1 MFITSVASAQLSDEE
16 AARLRRERKPK
27 KNLAQKILTV
37 PTKVIRL
44 PFFILGRGIKHTALF
59 IGDINLIPRT
69 KMLLTSDDELIALYP
84 TGSLGGRAGLGGEL
98 RFFDKRFLKRG
109 NKLSLQ
115 GAFSVN
121 GHQNHYIRYQIPEMV
136 GPLFLDMRGRYQV
149 KTNEDYFGPDGNESE
164 RDGRTNFLHE
174 KAGGELTVGAAWTD
188 WFRTQFTV
196 DYTDHAIEDGD
207 GAYDSTLKV
216 YDLPT
221 TPGLDGAALL
231 GLGGTIALDTRD
243 NDFYPS
249 RGGLVEFSATMFD
262 QVGESDY
269 GFMRYTLE
277 LSNYVTLFRP
287 GRIIVARLLG
297 EINTRLSDDKD
308 TPFFER
314 ASLGDANSLRGYSTG
329 RFRDKDLI
337 LLNLEY
343 RYTIWDK
350 ELKGYG
356 ALDAVLFM
364 GLGRVFNDLAKD
376 TFKDYKLSYG
386 GGIRSRTMENLLFRA
401 EIARSSEETNIIFA
415 FEPIF

>member
-1 MFITSVASAQLSDEE
+1 MASAQKPGETDPL
-16 AARLRRERKPK
+16 LRREQKPG
-27 KNLAQKILTV
+27 KNLIQKIITV
-37 PTKVIRL
+37 PTKVLRI
-44 PFFILGRGIKHTALF
+44 PFFLTGRGIKHTALF
-59 IGDINLIPRT
+59 IGDINLIPRVRAF
-69 KMLLTSDDELIALYP
+69 LTSDDELVALYP

-98 RFFDKRFLKRG
+98 RFFNKRFLKMG

-115 GAFSVN
+115 GAYSTG

-136 GPLFLDMRGRYQV
+136 GPLFLDVRGGYEV
-149 KTNEDYFGPDGNESE
+149 NTNEDFFGIGNDTE
-164 RDGRTNFLHE
+164 RDNKDKDRTNFLHE
-174 KAGGELTVGAAWTD
+174 EAGGELTVGAAWTD
-188 WFRTQFTV
+188 WFRTQITV
-196 DYTDHAIEDGD
+196 DYTDHAIRDGD
-207 GAYDSTLKV
+207 GTYKSTLDV
-216 YDLPT
+216 YDLST
-221 TPGLDGAALL
+221 TPGLDGAALF
-231 GLGGTIALDTRD
+231 GVGGTIALDNRD
-243 NDFYPS
+243 NDFYPN

-262 QVGESDY
+262 QVDGSDY

-277 LSNYVTLFRP
+277 LSNYLTLFRP

-297 EINTRLSDDKD
+297 EINTRLSEGKD

-343 RYTIWDK
+343 RYSIWDK
-350 ELKGYG
+350 ELEGYG

-364 GLGRVFNDLAKD
+364 GVGRVFNDLAED
-376 TFKDYKLSYG
+376 TFKDYKISYG
-386 GGIRSRTMENLLFRA
+386 GGIRSRTMDNLLFRA